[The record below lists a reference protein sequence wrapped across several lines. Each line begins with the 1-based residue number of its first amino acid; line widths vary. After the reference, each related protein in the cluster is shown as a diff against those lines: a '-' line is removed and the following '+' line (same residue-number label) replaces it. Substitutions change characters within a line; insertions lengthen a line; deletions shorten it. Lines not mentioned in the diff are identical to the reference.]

1 MHDAPSREELGDF
14 TSPNDNR
21 FKIQLRRI
29 VDAVEATLDEFSK
42 LKPALEEREAQ
53 DHNVTI
59 IVADVADS
67 LQDFRE
73 RIIAEAAAKKVQLL
87 SNIQP
92 PMESAPHST
101 SVVNAL
107 SNTDLSIHLFDQW
120 PGRKIIDER
129 TITYTHTQWEIALKS
144 EARKLVWQPVDDGQD
159 EGQRDFLDNLANGD
173 RSSGQYEFVRAAQTD
188 FINVIREK
196 IDLLRHPAGNG
207 RPHRTFLVDTHQ
219 KDQLHA
225 FELAG
230 FLAKND
236 LDVDFN
242 QESHDLNLS
251 LTKFEQSIRQVQN
264 LIILAGKV
272 ELAWLTGC
280 IKKAIK
286 VVSEQFGAEDT
297 FALENIWVYLSPD
310 SEGRLTL
317 PKFPPLIRIN
327 VLDNSHAET
336 IDPHVISPLLQQA
349 TAGGSA

>member
-1 MHDAPSREELGDF
+1 
-14 TSPNDNR
+14 
-21 FKIQLRRI
+21 
-29 VDAVEATLDEFSK
+29 
-42 LKPALEEREAQ
+42 
-53 DHNVTI
+53 
-59 IVADVADS
+59 
-67 LQDFRE
+67 
-73 RIIAEAAAKKVQLL
+73 
-87 SNIQP
+87 
-92 PMESAPHST
+92 
-101 SVVNAL
+101 
-107 SNTDLSIHLFDQW
+107 
-120 PGRKIIDER
+120 
-129 TITYTHTQWEIALKS
+129 
-144 EARKLVWQPVDDGQD
+144 
-159 EGQRDFLDNLANGD
+159 
-173 RSSGQYEFVRAAQTD
+173 
-188 FINVIREK
+188 
-196 IDLLRHPAGNG
+196 
-207 RPHRTFLVDTHQ
+207 
-219 KDQLHA
+219 
-225 FELAG
+225 
-230 FLAKND
+230 

-242 QESHDLNLS
+242 QESHDPNLS